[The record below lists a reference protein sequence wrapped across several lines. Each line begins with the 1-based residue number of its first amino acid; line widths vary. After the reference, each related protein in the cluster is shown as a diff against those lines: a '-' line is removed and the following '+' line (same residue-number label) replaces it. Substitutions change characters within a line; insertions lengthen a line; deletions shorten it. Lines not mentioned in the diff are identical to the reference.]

1 MNKTTYEEFLEQN
14 GQLTYTFNS
23 TSMMPLLRSG
33 KDLFV
38 VEKNKGSRFK
48 KGDVVLYRRPPDQYV
63 LHRIIKVR
71 PEDYVILG
79 DNCINREYGIKDQDI
94 LGVMTAYIRGGK
106 EHSVNELPY
115 RIYTKTRMSLAP
127 LRIFCKKL
135 RSKAARLIKGRK

>member
-14 GQLTYTFNS
+14 GQLTYTFNG

-79 DNCINREYGIKDQDI
+79 DNCINREYGI
-94 LGVMTAYIRGGK
+94 
-106 EHSVNELPY
+106 
-115 RIYTKTRMSLAP
+115 
-127 LRIFCKKL
+127 
-135 RSKAARLIKGRK
+135 